1 MFEVILS
8 EEALSDLD
16 LAMDLYSNISFELGN
31 KFMKCFDEWLLQLE
45 EIPFFQIRYDE
56 MRIRQVKK
64 FPILL
69 HYVLYETTKTAIIY
83 GVRFAKANTDNYPKI

>member
-16 LAMDLYSNISFELGN
+16 LAMDFYSNISVELGN
-31 KFMKCFDEWLLQLE
+31 KFMKCFDECLLQLE

-83 GVRFAKANTDNYPKI
+83 GVRFAQQNPDNYPKI

>member
-1 MFEVILS
+1 
-8 EEALSDLD
+8 
-16 LAMDLYSNISFELGN
+16 
-31 KFMKCFDEWLLQLE
+31 MKCFDECLLQLE

-83 GVRFAKANTDNYPKI
+83 GVRFAQQNPDNYPKI

>member
-16 LAMDLYSNISFELGN
+16 LAMDFYSNISFELGN
-31 KFMKCFDEWLLQLE
+31 KFMKCFDESLLQLE

-83 GVRFAKANTDNYPKI
+83 GVRFAQLNPDNYPKI

>member
-16 LAMDLYSNISFELGN
+16 LAMDFYSNISFELGN
-31 KFMKCFDEWLLQLE
+31 KIMKCFDECLLQLE

-83 GVRFAKANTDNYPKI
+83 GVRFAQQNPDNYPKI